1 MFHDW
6 PLLEMS
12 ESDWLWSWYQDNPS
26 CNLPGAE
33 SPQSPGK
40 QGRFRLP
47 ARTASCSA
55 LLKRRGSNFRLL
67 ERKRSKNILEVDMPQ
82 VNLWRRIFGTKSFFF
97 KEHLNIITPLSS
109 SISPPIQ
116 SVPLTT
122 NSSMSNVNMTPK
134 PNMITPTITFLSPVI
149 SQVSSPSSP
158 PIRVE
163 NHHPQPIRIENHQPI
178 RSASSQYLQST
189 KPNDSNDT
197 EIQQRRP
204 STETVIQK
212 VNTM

>member
-1 MFHDW
+1 M
-6 PLLEMS
+6 
-12 ESDWLWSWYQDNPS
+12 
-26 CNLPGAE
+26 
-33 SPQSPGK
+33 
-40 QGRFRLP
+40 
-47 ARTASCSA
+47 
-55 LLKRRGSNFRLL
+55 
-67 ERKRSKNILEVDMPQ
+67 
-82 VNLWRRIFGTKSFFF
+82 
-97 KEHLNIITPLSS
+97 EHLNIITPLSS

-197 EIQQRRP
+197 EIHQRRP

-212 VNTM
+212 VNTKREF

>member
-1 MFHDW
+1 MKNNF
-6 PLLEMS
+6 
-12 ESDWLWSWYQDNPS
+12 WY
-26 CNLPGAE
+26 
-33 SPQSPGK
+33 K
-40 QGRFRLP
+40 I
-47 ARTASCSA
+47 
-55 LLKRRGSNFRLL
+55 NFL
-67 ERKRSKNILEVDMPQ
+67 
-82 VNLWRRIFGTKSFFF
+82 

-122 NSSMSNVNMTPK
+122 NSSMSNVYMTPK

-178 RSASSQYLQST
+178 RSASTQYLQST

-212 VNTM
+212 VYKCKGSFNELRIFR